1 MFKLQNKLQSMD
13 VNKNTESYKF
23 NPGHRGFVN
32 SKYRISKT
40 FDKYANTEN
49 KKINIRDN
57 LFNKMYQIPPV
68 FFYRKVSNPYKY
80 SMTAVPEYLIKTNEE
95 KHFIDKLYQSLT
107 DESDKNTLNNLINR
121 KKADSRKDFYKPQY
135 VDVQSILHY
144 KPNLYASP
152 FNPEEKTKPTTL
164 KSQNYILN
172 EHKEFLDKEKSKTIK
187 SEDENNLPL
196 NTCPNFENTL
206 AKDNFDNSN
215 YIKNKKNEEKEEK
228 EEISKER
235 QVKYKYKLSDV
246 FNLRKEPVFLN
257 KSAEKYMFKER
268 PDLYCNDYVNTCPN
282 LNIAKEKEKE
292 KEKENNFYISS
303 ESKSDWIPNKLNM
316 KKMNTYSS
324 VGYNILSPNF
334 QGSNK
339 FITATELNK
348 DNLYNESPTFHR
360 VKSISEFIDL
370 TRVSAT
376 NTLECFNR
384 NFNTK
389 IPDFR
394 LKNSVA
400 TNQLDE
406 YHINRDL
413 IEKPI

>member
-1 MFKLQNKLQSMD
+1 MFKLQNKMQSMD
-13 VNKNTESYKF
+13 VNNNTERYKF

-57 LFNKMYQIPPV
+57 LFSKMYRIPPV
-68 FFYRKVSNPYKY
+68 FFYRKVNNPYKY

-95 KHFIDKLYQSLT
+95 KHFINKLYQSLSN
-107 DESDKNTLNNLINR
+107 ESDKNTLNNLIKR
-121 KKADSRKDFYKPQY
+121 KKAESRNDFFKPQY
-135 VDVQSILHY
+135 VDVQNILHY
-144 KPNLYASP
+144 KPNLYSSP
-152 FNPEEKTKPTTL
+152 FNPESKTKPTTL
-164 KSQNYILN
+164 KSQNYIHN
-172 EHKEFLDKEKSKTIK
+172 EHKEFLDQEKSKTIK
-187 SEDENNLPL
+187 LEDENNLPL
-196 NTCPNFENTL
+196 NTCPNLENPL
-206 AKDNFDNSN
+206 AKDIINDSS
-215 YIKNKKNEEKEEK
+215 YKKIGKNEEKD
-228 EEISKER
+228 EISKVR

-257 KSAEKYMFKER
+257 KSAEKYM
-268 PDLYCNDYVNTCPN
+268 
-282 LNIAKEKEKE
+282 EKEKE
-292 KEKENNFYISS
+292 KEKENNFYVSS
-303 ESKSDWIPNKLNM
+303 ESRSDWIPNKLNT

-348 DNLYNESPTFHR
+348 DNLYNESTTFHR

-384 NFNTK
+384 NVNTK
-389 IPDFR
+389 IPDFK

-400 TNQLDE
+400 TNQMDE

>member
-1 MFKLQNKLQSMD
+1 MFKLQNKKQSMD
-13 VNKNTESYKF
+13 VNNNTERYKF
-23 NPGHRGFVN
+23 NPGYSN
-32 SKYRISKT
+32 SRYRINKT

-49 KKINIRDN
+49 KKLNIRDS
-57 LFNKMYQIPPV
+57 LFNKIYRIPPV

-95 KHFIDKLYQSLT
+95 KHFINKLYQSLT
-107 DESDKNTLNNLINR
+107 DESDKNTLNNLISR
-121 KKADSRKDFYKPQY
+121 KKAESRRDFYKPQY
-135 VDVQSILHY
+135 VDVQNILHY
-144 KPNLYASP
+144 KPNLYRSP
-152 FNPEEKTKPTTL
+152 FNPETKTKPTTL

-172 EHKEFLDKEKSKTIK
+172 ENKEFLEQEKSKTIK
-187 SEDENNLPL
+187 LEDENNLPL
-196 NTCPNFENTL
+196 NTCPNLENAL
-206 AKDNFDNSN
+206 AKDYINDSN
-215 YIKNKKNEEKEEK
+215 LKKSSKNEEKD
-228 EEISKER
+228 EISKER

-257 KSAEKYMFKER
+257 KSAEKYMFKEH
-268 PDLYCNDYVNTCPN
+268 PNLYNNEYVNTCPN
-282 LNIAKEKEKE
+282 LNNVKEKEKE
-292 KEKENNFYISS
+292 KEKENNFYVSS
-303 ESKSDWIPNKLNM
+303 ESRSDWIPNKLNM

-384 NFNTK
+384 NVNTK
-389 IPDFR
+389 IPDFKLR
-394 LKNSVA
+394 NSVA

>member
-1 MFKLQNKLQSMD
+1 
-13 VNKNTESYKF
+13 
-23 NPGHRGFVN
+23 
-32 SKYRISKT
+32 
-40 FDKYANTEN
+40 
-49 KKINIRDN
+49 
-57 LFNKMYQIPPV
+57 
-68 FFYRKVSNPYKY
+68 
-80 SMTAVPEYLIKTNEE
+80 
-95 KHFIDKLYQSLT
+95 LT
-107 DESDKNTLNNLINR
+107 DESDKNTLNNLIRR
-121 KKADSRKDFYKPQY
+121 KKAESRMDFYKPQY
-135 VDVQSILHY
+135 VDVQNILHY
-144 KPNLYASP
+144 KPNLYCSP
-152 FNPEEKTKPTTL
+152 FNPETKTKPTTL

-172 EHKEFLDKEKSKTIK
+172 ENKEFLEKEKSKTIK
-187 SEDENNLPL
+187 LEDENNLPL
-196 NTCPNFENTL
+196 NTCPNLENTL
-206 AKDNFDNSN
+206 AKDIINDSS
-215 YIKNKKNEEKEEK
+215 YKKISKNEEKD
-228 EEISKER
+228 EISKER

-257 KSAEKYMFKER
+257 KSAEKYMFKEH
-268 PDLYCNDYVNTCPN
+268 PNLYSNEYINTCPN
-282 LNIAKEKEKE
+282 LNNVKEKEKE
-292 KEKENNFYISS
+292 KEKENNFYVSS
-303 ESKSDWIPNKLNM
+303 ESRSDWIPNKLNM

-384 NFNTK
+384 NVNTK
-389 IPDFR
+389 IPDFKLR
-394 LKNSVA
+394 NSVA

>member
-13 VNKNTESYKF
+13 VNKNIERYKF

-32 SKYRISKT
+32 SKYRINKT

-49 KKINIRDN
+49 RKLNIRDS
-57 LFNKMYQIPPV
+57 LYNKMNRIPPV

-95 KHFIDKLYQSLT
+95 KYFIDKLYQSLT

-135 VDVQSILHY
+135 VDVQNILHY
-144 KPNLYASP
+144 KPNLYSNP
-152 FNPEEKTKPTTL
+152 FNPEVKSKPTTL
-164 KSQNYILN
+164 KSQNYVLN
-172 EHKEFLDKEKSKTIK
+172 EHKEFLEQEKSKTIK
-187 SEDENNLPL
+187 LEDENNLPL
-196 NTCPNFENTL
+196 NTCPNLENTL
-206 AKDNFDNSN
+206 ARDNLDDSN
-215 YIKNKKNEEKEEK
+215 LKQIIQNEEKEK
-228 EEISKER
+228 ISKDR
-235 QVKYKYKLSDV
+235 QIKYKYKLSDV

-257 KSAEKYMFKER
+257 KSAEKYMFKEK
-268 PDLYCNDYVNTCPN
+268 PNLYFNDYVNTCPN
-282 LNIAKEKEKE
+282 LNNVKEKEKGKE
-292 KEKENNFYISS
+292 QEKENNFYVSS
-303 ESKSDWIPNKLNM
+303 ESRSDWIPNKLNM

-334 QGSNK
+334 QGSNR

-384 NFNTK
+384 NVNTK
-389 IPDFR
+389 IPDFK